1 MEDDEIFAGI
11 PILIIGIVWGA
22 FLMAILCTYR
32 IGKVEEANKVLKIE
46 NHKLERKLLKHYDEQ
61 TEQTKKIAEMNGIGG

>member
-46 NHKLERKLLKHYDEQ
+46 NHKLEQKLLKLYDEQ
-61 TEQTKKIAEMNGIGG
+61 AEKTKKIAEKNGIGG

>member
-32 IGKVEEANKVLKIE
+32 IGKVEEANKELKIE
-46 NHKLERKLLKHYDEQ
+46 NHKLEQKLLKLYDEQ
-61 TEQTKKIAEMNGIGG
+61 VEKTKKIAEKNGIGG

>member
-1 MEDDEIFAGI
+1 MKDDEIFAGI

-32 IGKVEEANKVLKIE
+32 IGKVEEENKELKTE
-46 NHKLERKLLKHYDEQ
+46 NHKLEQKLLKLYDEQ
-61 TEQTKKIAEMNGIGG
+61 AQLTKKIAEMNGIGG

>member
-1 MEDDEIFAGI
+1 MKDDEIFAGI

-32 IGKVEEANKVLKIE
+32 IDKVEEANKELKIE
-46 NHKLERKLLKHYDEQ
+46 NHKLERKLLKLYDEQ
-61 TEQTKKIAEMNGIGG
+61 AEQTKKIAEMNGIGG

>member
-1 MEDDEIFAGI
+1 VEDDEIFAGI

-61 TEQTKKIAEMNGIGG
+61 AEQTKKIAEMNGIGG

>member
-61 TEQTKKIAEMNGIGG
+61 AEQTKKIAEMNGIGG

>member
-32 IGKVEEANKVLKIE
+32 IGKVEEANKELKIE
-46 NHKLERKLLKHYDEQ
+46 NHKLERKLLKLYDEQ
-61 TEQTKKIAEMNGIGG
+61 AEKTKKIAEKNGIGG

>member
-22 FLMAILCTYR
+22 FLMAILCTHR
-32 IGKVEEANKVLKIE
+32 IGKVEEANKELKME
-46 NHKLERKLLKHYDEQ
+46 NHKLEQKLLKLYDEQ
-61 TEQTKKIAEMNGIGG
+61 AEQTKKIAEMNGIGG